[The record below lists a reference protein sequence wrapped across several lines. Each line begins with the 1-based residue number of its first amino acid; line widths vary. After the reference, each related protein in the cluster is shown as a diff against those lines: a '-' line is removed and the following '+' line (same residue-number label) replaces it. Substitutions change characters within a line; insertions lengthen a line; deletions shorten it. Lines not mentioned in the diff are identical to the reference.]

1 MTLSY
6 YSGVL
11 QTRGA
16 TGLPENAAWEEDLVV
31 LLLRGASL
39 DHRALLI
46 VHFHVLP
53 HVVRGRNWTHVVD
66 LWQKNQ

>member
-1 MTLSY
+1 MR
-6 YSGVL
+6 
-11 QTRGA
+11 TRMGACEPPHREA

-31 LLLRGASL
+31 QLLRGAPL

-53 HVVRGRNWTHVVD
+53 YVVGGRNRTHVVD
-66 LWQKNQ
+66 LQRKKQ